1 MWGDDVYNHSACI
14 PFDSLELD
22 QLFALE
28 RLAFCP
34 LIAVKAM
41 AAINAAAEMAMSL
54 PCAVAATIAIAM
66 DAPRAIPVLDALDVS
81 TSISSFILQRSNRR
95 LLPYWLS

>member
-1 MWGDDVYNHSACI
+1 MWGDDVYNPSACI
-14 PFDSLELD
+14 PFDLLESD

-41 AAINAAAEMAMSL
+41 AVINAAAEVAMTLS
-54 PCAVAATIAIAM
+54 CVVAATMAITM
-66 DAPRAIPVLDALDVS
+66 DAPRATPVLDA
-81 TSISSFILQRSNRR
+81 
-95 LLPYWLS
+95 